1 MTVMENVLLGPLK
14 VQGRKRE
21 EAEKMAET
29 LLERVGLLEK
39 KSSFPRQLSGGQK
52 QRVAIV
58 RALMMQPEI
67 MLFDEVTAA
76 LDPEMVR
83 EVLDVMLELAKGGMT
98 MVIVTHEMQF
108 ARAIA
113 DRVIFMDAGEIVE
126 SGEPEEFFTKPKTER
141 LQRFLNIFTFE

>member
-1 MTVMENVLLGPLK
+1 
-14 VQGRKRE
+14 
-21 EAEKMAET
+21 
-29 LLERVGLLEK
+29 
-39 KSSFPRQLSGGQK
+39 
-52 QRVAIV
+52 
-58 RALMMQPEI
+58 
-67 MLFDEVTAA
+67 
-76 LDPEMVR
+76 
-83 EVLDVMLELAKGGMT
+83 MT